1 MFSSNFGRQE
11 FELIVDLNSRHASL
25 TAHITWSIFSGKFQ
39 TVNQFN
45 KLKMNSL
52 GRLTTNIINKTYIY
66 PARLLSQHKIPSS
79 RSVTTKNISNDQDD
93 SQDDAPIKYTGSPAY
108 KWTAKSSRTGV
119 TLARL
124 WYEPYVIL
132 GSLFVFLVYFCVL
145 REENHIDKELERT
158 LYSRISGL
166 EEYQLHA
173 SLEHNKS
180 LGLSTVELEARLSEL
195 AKDKK

>member
-1 MFSSNFGRQE
+1 M
-11 FELIVDLNSRHASL
+11 
-25 TAHITWSIFSGKFQ
+25 
-39 TVNQFN
+39 
-45 KLKMNSL
+45 
-52 GRLTTNIINKTYIY
+52 
-66 PARLLSQHKIPSS
+66 
-79 RSVTTKNISNDQDD
+79 
-93 SQDDAPIKYTGSPAY
+93 
-108 KWTAKSSRTGV
+108 
-119 TLARL
+119 
-124 WYEPYVIL
+124 
-132 GSLFVFLVYFCVL
+132 FLVYFCVL